1 MSNRQQMIFVS
12 PKEMEQCFNEIL
24 LKTGYSKDKAKQLAE
39 AFTQNSLD
47 GIYTHGVN
55 RFPRF
60 IEYSKNGYVKQ
71 DAEPLL
77 RSKYNGI
84 EQWDGNLGPGIL
96 NAIAA
101 ANQAMKLADEFGI
114 GCVALSNTN
123 HWMRGGAYGWQ
134 AAMAGYI
141 FIGFTNTIAN
151 MPAYGAKDARLGNN
165 PLVIAMPYNASAI
178 VLDMAMSQ
186 YSFGSM
192 ELSAMK
198 NENLKVYGGYDKEG
212 NLTYDPAAIIESRRP
227 LPVGYWKGAG
237 LSLLLDLLAAVLSG
251 GLPTHE
257 ISSRSVESGVS
268 QIFISINSKKLS
280 NHSSI
285 PALIESI
292 IDDYKNSVPEN
303 EQASISYPGERV
315 LNNRKRNNENGI
327 PVMKKIWDEILA
339 LNTAELPLL
348 NKMNNKENE

>member
-1 MSNRQQMIFVS
+1 MSSRQKIIFVTT
-12 PKEMEQCFNEIL
+12 KEMQQCFNSIL
-24 LKTGYSKDKAKQLAE
+24 LKTGFGEDKAERLAT

-60 IEYSKNGYVKQ
+60 IEYTKNGYVKK
-71 DAEPLL
+71 DAESSLK
-77 RSKYNGI
+77 SKNNGI

-96 NAIAA
+96 NAMTATNRSI
-101 ANQAMKLADEFGI
+101 KLADEFGI

-134 AAMAGYI
+134 AAIAGYV

-151 MPAYGAKDARLGNN
+151 MPAHGAIDSRLGNN
-165 PLVIAMPYNASAI
+165 PIVLALPYKDSCI

-198 NENLKVYGGYDKEG
+198 NESLQVYGGYDAEG
-212 NLTYDPAAIIESRRP
+212 NLTKDPASIIRSRRP

-237 LSLLLDLLAAVLSG
+237 LSLLLDLLAAVLSAG
-251 GLPTHE
+251 SSTHE
-257 ISSRSVESGVS
+257 ISKRNIEYGLS
-268 QIFISINSKKLS
+268 QLFISIHLKNLPH
-280 NHSSI
+280 HSSI
-285 PALIESI
+285 PRLIDNI
-292 IDDYKNSVPEN
+292 INDYKQSVPEH
-303 EQASISYPGERV
+303 EETLILYPGERV
-315 LNNRKRNNENGI
+315 LKNREQNSENGI
-327 PVMKKIWDEILA
+327 PVLKQVWEEILS
-339 LNTAELPLL
+339 L
-348 NKMNNKENE
+348 NK

>member
-1 MSNRQQMIFVS
+1 MSSQQQIIFVS
-12 PKEMEQCFNEIL
+12 EKEMQQCFNSIL
-24 LKTGYSKDKAKQLAE
+24 LKTGFAEDKAERLSI

-60 IEYSKNGYVKQ
+60 IEYVKLGYVKK
-71 DAEPLL
+71 DAGPSLK
-77 RSKYNGI
+77 SKNNGI

-96 NAIAA
+96 NALTAT
-101 ANQAMKLADEFGI
+101 NQSMKLADDFGI

-134 AAMAGYI
+134 AAMAGYV

-151 MPAYGAKDARLGNN
+151 MPAHGAIDTRLGNN
-165 PLVIAMPYNASAI
+165 PLVIALPYKDTAI

-198 NENLKVYGGYDKEG
+198 KEDLQVYGGYDMKG
-212 NLTYDPAAIIESRRP
+212 NLTKDPAAIIKSRRP

-237 LSLLLDLLAAVLSG
+237 LSLLLDLLAAVLSA
-251 GLPTHE
+251 GLSTHE
-257 ISSRSVESGVS
+257 ISKRSIEYGLS
-268 QIFISINSKKLS
+268 QVFMSISIKQLPD
-280 NHSSI
+280 HSSI
-285 PALIESI
+285 PVLIGNI
-292 IDDYKNSVPEN
+292 ITDYKQSAPEN
-303 EQASISYPGERV
+303 GQGSISYPGERV
-315 LNNRKRNNENGI
+315 LNNRRRNAENGI
-327 PVMKKIWDEILA
+327 PVIKQVWDEIL
-339 LNTAELPLL
+339 TL
-348 NKMNNKENE
+348 NK

>member
-1 MSNRQQMIFVS
+1 MIFVS